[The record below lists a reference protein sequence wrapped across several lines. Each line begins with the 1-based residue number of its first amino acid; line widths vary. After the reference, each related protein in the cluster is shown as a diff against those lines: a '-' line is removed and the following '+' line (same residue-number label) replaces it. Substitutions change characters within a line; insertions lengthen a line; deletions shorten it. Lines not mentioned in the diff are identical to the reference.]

1 VDTYSVFGPKIE
13 IEASVLSTST
23 LAIEV
28 TPEGQSGELTESAGE
43 VEQNETVNTK
53 VSRTKLFIM
62 ESEQVVLVNQ
72 QVNKYYTK
80 KSF

>member
-62 ESEQVVLVNQ
+62 ESGQVVLVNQ